1 MWAIDVFILYFRCM
15 VLNVVQGVLMLAA
28 YGEHESNYEVQ
39 APENIFHG
47 TPSSVK

>member
-1 MWAIDVFILYFRCM
+1 MWAIDVFIFCI
-15 VLNVVQGVLMLAA
+15 VLNVVQGVLVLAA

-47 TPSSVK
+47 TPLSVK